1 MKHNFSDKFSYWLL
15 IWFILFMIGIIPY
28 NPFIIFIFAAIY
40 NIYIITV
47 LFNKGYT
54 YKAFLY
60 SIVMFII
67 KILPIIILI
76 IYGYNT
82 VEYMDIN
89 AFIFIWFIYIVYI
102 YFYKK
107 SKLENVYNDTESNK
121 MTTPI
126 MIFID
131 KIIK

>member
-15 IWFILFMIGIIPY
+15 IWFILFIIGIIPY

-60 SIVMFII
+60 SIAMFII

>member
-54 YKAFLY
+54 YKALLY
-60 SIVMFII
+60 LIVMFII

-76 IYGYNT
+76 IYEHNT
-82 VEYMDIN
+82 TEYMDIN
-89 AFIFIWFIYIVYI
+89 AFIFGE
-102 YFYKK
+102 K
-107 SKLENVYNDTESNK
+107 
-121 MTTPI
+121 
-126 MIFID
+126 
-131 KIIK
+131 

>member
-40 NIYIITV
+40 NIYIITI
-47 LFNKGYT
+47 LISKGYT

-60 SIVMFII
+60 SIAMFII

-82 VEYMDIN
+82 VGYMDIN
-89 AFIFIWFIYIVYI
+89 AFIFVWFIYIVYI

>member
-15 IWFILFMIGIIPY
+15 IWFILFIIGIIPY
-28 NPFIIFIFAAIY
+28 NPFIIFIFYTIY

-47 LFNKGYT
+47 LFNKGYI
-54 YKAFLY
+54 YKALLY

-107 SKLENVYNDTESNK
+107 SKLENIYNDTESNK

>member
-1 MKHNFSDKFSYWLL
+1 
-15 IWFILFMIGIIPY
+15 MIGIIPY

-54 YKAFLY
+54 YKAILY

-67 KILPIIILI
+67 KIIPIIFLI
-76 IYGYNT
+76 TYGYNT

-89 AFIFIWFIYIVYI
+89 ALIFFSFIYIVYI

-121 MTTPI
+121 ITTPI
-126 MIFID
+126 MMFID

>member
-28 NPFIIFIFAAIY
+28 NPFIIFIFYAIY

-54 YKAFLY
+54 YKALLY

-76 IYGYNT
+76 VCGYNT

-89 AFIFIWFIYIVYI
+89 AFIFIC
-102 YFYKK
+102 
-107 SKLENVYNDTESNK
+107 L
-121 MTTPI
+121 MHL
-126 MIFID
+126 
-131 KIIK
+131 